1 MSRLSTANS
10 LLADVIRYLDSTSI
24 KKNEEYR
31 YIDSYKSPTGELR
44 YKIDRYLNKNDFNYD
59 HINKKLK
66 EIQNVS

>member
-10 LLADVIRYLDSTSI
+10 LLADVIRYLDGTVI
-24 KKNEEYR
+24 KKNEEYM

-44 YKIDRYLNKNDFNYD
+44 YKIDRYLNKNDFNYA

>member
-44 YKIDRYLNKNDFNYD
+44 YKIDRYLNKNDFNYA
-59 HINKKLK
+59 HINQKLK